1 MLLLPGVVIVGAISY
16 SMLGGGQDTV
26 DPSQLRAAPTGTS
39 VQGGSAVNPAYEA
52 ALGAADEQRIEDAR
66 RDGGSAMRT
75 VVGARAEERL
85 PERLDLDGPP
95 EPTPARKRVG

>member
-75 VVGARAEERL
+75 VVGASAEERL
-85 PERLDLDGPP
+85 PERLENGR
-95 EPTPARKRVG
+95 AAGRGRGCKAG